1 MHGSGRVRFRGG
13 IGRRGPRSGVT
24 PTGRA
29 RSSPRWSPAAAASAY
44 AAIKAAAYGLGM
56 HWTVY
61 LAQALVQPAA
71 WSRLVRVVQSNAV
84 PLIQRECVLAV
95 LNHHKNKVAAMPAGQ
110 VQAAAEALA
119 RAMRRR
125 AAECP
130 PLESIGVPAAA
141 AMNPITLMGWVD
153 KDLPVGASVR
163 KTPTRESGTGPFG
176 YWSKWHMDRVAASGV
191 VCFARAGD
199 RVRDWRKTSGASDNV
214 PPPIALATALVHT
227 DILPTATA
235 AKQDQYW
242 ITGLGRYMAVH
253 EVARAFGLRD
263 ESPLTLELCECAR
276 PASAVQMLGRA
287 IHAGVALALLRTLDR
302 GGLLPPR
309 VRYASACSG
318 IDTFAEAVDVLR
330 PGAWEYVHAAECDA
344 APRGVLARAW
354 GLGPDD
360 IYMDAADTAG
370 AAQVDLYI
378 ISPDCSKFSRRFHG
392 RDVETVV
399 DGAVDTERVLAF
411 VRARRAEIV
420 VVENVAESD
429 GVSAITT
436 ILAGIEGYT
445 WMKQTLSAREHAGA
459 PVTREREFWV
469 GLRGAVV
476 LAAIAV

>member
-1 MHGSGRVRFRGG
+1 
-13 IGRRGPRSGVT
+13 
-24 PTGRA
+24 
-29 RSSPRWSPAAAASAY
+29 
-44 AAIKAAAYGLGM
+44 M

-61 LAQALVQPAA
+61 LAQALGQPAA

-95 LNHHKNKVAAMPAGQ
+95 LNHHKNKAAAVPAGR
-110 VQAAAEALA
+110 VQALAEALA

-130 PLESIGVPAAA
+130 PLASIGVPAAA
-141 AMNPITLMGWVD
+141 ALSPTSFMEWVD
-153 KDLPVGASVR
+153 ADLPSGSAVR
-163 KTPTRESGTGPFG
+163 KTPARNSGTGPFG
-176 YWSKWHMDRVAASGV
+176 YWAKWRMDRVGTTGV

-199 RVRDWRKTSGASDNV
+199 RVRDWRKASEASDND
-214 PPPIALATALVHT
+214 PPPLALATALVHA

-242 ITGLGRYMAVH
+242 LSGQGRYMAVH

-263 ESPLTLELCECAR
+263 TSPLTIALGECAR

-302 GGLLPPR
+302 SGLLPPR

-354 GLGPDD
+354 GLSPSE
-360 IYMDAADTAG
+360 IYADAADTAD
-370 AAQVDLYI
+370 ADEVDLYMV
-378 ISPDCSKFSRRFHG
+378 SPDCSKFSRRFHG
-392 RDVETVV
+392 RDVDTVA
-399 DGAVDTERVLAF
+399 DGAVDTQRVLAF
-411 VRARRAEIV
+411 VQARRAELV

-436 ILAGIEGYT
+436 ILTGIGGYT

-469 GLRGAVV
+469 GIRGAVV
-476 LAAIAV
+476 LAAVAV